1 MSHTINMLTI
11 KRKCIIAQVI
21 LEAVDEEGNFAEEFV
36 LPPGRILR
44 KEEKQLSIIADRLA
58 ARLVDELNEQGRPA
72 QMASSAY
79 VESREVGDGAGL
91 QAGTGDREEEPSRA
105 RQGKGRKER
114 GAGEG

>member
-1 MSHTINMLTI
+1 MLTI

-58 ARLVDELNEQGRPA
+58 ARLVDELNEKGRPA
-72 QMASSAY
+72 QMAASAY
-79 VESREVGDGAGL
+79 VESREVEGGETRL
-91 QAGTGDREEEPSRA
+91 CTGTSHRETQSSGT

-114 GAGEG
+114 SAGEG